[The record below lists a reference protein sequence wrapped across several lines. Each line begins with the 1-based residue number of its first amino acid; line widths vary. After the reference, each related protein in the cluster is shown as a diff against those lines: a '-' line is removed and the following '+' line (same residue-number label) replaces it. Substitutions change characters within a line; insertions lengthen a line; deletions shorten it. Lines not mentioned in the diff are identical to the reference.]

1 MFESIFNLHAWSNLS
16 QFLYWMR
23 NFAQTIK
30 HAVIVYML
38 FQEKNAGVPGSNLK
52 DFSHMRPRR
61 YYNQNNCILPKNQ
74 SLITDMKA
82 LQYFKSHLVVK
93 VFLI

>member
-38 FQEKNAGVPGSNLK
+38 FQEKNGVPGSNLK

-61 YYNQNNCILPKNQ
+61 YYNQNNCMHIAEDSISDHRYESPT
-74 SLITDMKA
+74 I
-82 LQYFKSHLVVK
+82 F
-93 VFLI
+93 